1 MKDLEKEKKFCG
13 NCSSHSPYKYP
24 TQIFC
29 STRYAQ
35 NKNPIVDTL
44 RSCADWTPV
53 AQDCH
58 CVRDALKE
66 KNGEQRNAKVIT

>member
-35 NKNPIVDTL
+35 NKGPIVDTL
-44 RSCADWTPV
+44 SRCDDWNPV
-53 AQDCH
+53 AQECH
-58 CVRDALKE
+58 CIRDALKE
-66 KNGEQRNAKVIT
+66 KNGE

>member
-1 MKDLEKEKKFCG
+1 MKSLEKEKRFCG
-13 NCSSHSPYKYP
+13 NCGNHNPYEYP
-24 TQIFC
+24 TRIFC

-44 RSCADWTPV
+44 WSCGDWNSV
-53 AQDCH
+53 VQACH

-66 KNGEQRNAKVIT
+66 KNGE